1 MGKSTWALVFI
12 LVLAPLLQSWPIN
25 TPFTPAEVQRSPAAP
40 GHVLDAFNDLAST
53 GESTIRSLD
62 SRQENLVGCATYNGT
77 VAGSE
82 FGNGSHTSLGGDDV
96 LLFGWEPSFGYW
108 SFSIGGAEDDGC
120 EQVGWIGVDSFVVA
134 GYFRGTITL
143 GSETLSSEGA
153 ADAFGALYN
162 RTSGQWEET
171 FSIGTTADD
180 LFNAFT
186 HKTDGAFAFV
196 GSSRAGNFTASN
208 PSISGAPDCTPTP
221 PWGAVY
227 CAFVVSTNST
237 LKPVKMF
244 AFRALGN
251 ADGMDIIEQG
261 STGKLLMVGYF
272 DGQLMHVENL
282 SSAGSDDIFIARLNA
297 NLGVEYLTTFGGSG
311 LDRAYD
317 IDAISTGYLISGMVK
332 ASNATPAKVGY
343 TCTTTCQSNPSLY
356 WQATSG
362 SGESDTLL
370 MKTTPNGV
378 VEDGFTFGSP
388 KIDLAYASAVDS
400 SGIIHLAGLIG
411 DVMPN
416 PASQGSVGVPNE
428 YSAYYAKV
436 NFTTGTSAHT
446 TEFYATQGTQ
456 GSDARMRTVAL
467 MDDDDVWVGGG
478 MSPGSQSNTF
488 FGQHVSGYLEGGFLV
503 RLGGDA
509 DGDGA
514 SNRLD
519 NCPDDHNPT
528 QTDYDMDSVGDA
540 CDADDDDDG
549 IEDVEDVICPFSVSS
564 SFVSSS
570 LNDHDSDGCE
580 DDTEDFDD
588 DNDGFSDTVE
598 SVFECPRGH
607 TNWTAGNSSVDRDAD
622 GCHDVLEDDDDD
634 GDGLLDASDD
644 RCSSSSSIVFSLQS
658 WSDHDG
664 DGCHDS
670 EDDDI
675 DDDGMLNPHDACN
688 FSPAGWVSSLSD
700 DHDADG
706 CEDASEDLDDDND
719 GVLDVADQ
727 CTPPQVNSIL
737 GTALFP
743 VWSDHDQDGCH
754 DEEDTDIDNDGVL
767 NDVDFC
773 EYGEVQWQ
781 STASNDLDSDGCRD
795 STEDLDDDND
805 GISDQV
811 DRCDADSNVPQS
823 ALNWSSNQNTDHDG
837 DGCKDAGEE
846 NGGVGEDTDDDDDGI
861 NDGMDACP
869 ASNLLLPS
877 SDLDGDGCMDDEDLD
892 KDGDGFNNQ
901 DDSCPLGQRLLSL
914 DEDQDGC
921 DREEDMD
928 DDNDGVLDA
937 DDACDPNDPG
947 PFLTQWSPEFL
958 SANPW
963 TPSEDI
969 DSDGC
974 GDLTLEDKDDD
985 NDGVLDVDDACDPDS
1000 SSAPYS
1006 LGWLSSVQTDVDGDG
1021 CRDAD
1026 EDEDDDGDGVSDKA
1040 DFCDPD
1046 SADVFQL
1053 DWRSNPENDA
1063 DADGCR
1069 DRDEDA
1075 QMLADKAAEE
1085 RQQRMLMLGIGS
1097 VVLIIAVVAI
1107 IVSGRTKG
1115 QEINISGT
1123 TEGKIQ
1129 IVGGVAN
1136 NLFDH
1141 SKNEQTTSTVS
1152 SSQATVGQVGSQ
1164 VEDLTGQEE

>member
-1 MGKSTWALVFI
+1 MGKSPWALVFI
-12 LVLAPLLQSWPIN
+12 LVLAPILQSAPIT
-25 TPFTPAEVQRSPAAP
+25 TPFHSGEVQRAPAAS
-40 GHVLDAFNDLAST
+40 GTVLDAFNDLAST

-62 SRQENLVGCATYNGT
+62 THQENLVGCATYNGT
-77 VAGSE
+77 VGGPE
-82 FGNGSHTSLGGDDV
+82 FGNGTHTSVGGDDV
-96 LLFGWEPSFGYW
+96 LLFGWDPATGYW
-108 SFSIGGAEDDGC
+108 SLSVGGTEDDGC
-120 EQVGWIGVDSFVVA
+120 EQVGWIDAASFVIV
-134 GYFRGTITL
+134 GYFRGTMTL
-143 GSETLSSEGA
+143 GDDTISSKGA

-162 RTSGQWEET
+162 RTSELWEEA

-180 LFNAFT
+180 FFNGFT
-186 HKTDGAFAFV
+186 HKSDGTLAFV

-208 PSISGAPDCTPTP
+208 PMVPGAPDCTPTP

-227 CAFVVSTNST
+227 CAFVISTNST
-237 LKPVKMF
+237 LEPVNMF

-282 SSAGSDDIFIARLNA
+282 SSAGSDDIFIARLNE

-311 LDRAYD
+311 IDRAYD

-332 ASNATPAKVGY
+332 ASSTTPAEVGF
-343 TCTTTCQSNPSLY
+343 TCTTTCQSNPSLS
-356 WQATSG
+356 WRATSG
-362 SGESDTLL
+362 SGESDALL
-370 MKTTPNGV
+370 MKTSPNGV
-378 VEDGFTFGSP
+378 IEDGFTFGSA
-388 KIDLAYASAVDS
+388 KIDLTFASAIDS
-400 SGIIHLAGLIG
+400 SGIIHLAGFIG
-411 DVMPN
+411 DSMQN
-416 PASQGSVGVPNE
+416 PVSQAPVGVSNE
-428 YSAYYAKV
+428 YSAFYAKV
-436 NFTTGTSAHT
+436 NFTNGASAHT
-446 TEFYATQGTQ
+446 TEFYASQGTQ
-456 GSDARMRTVAL
+456 GSDARMRAIAL
-467 MDDDDVWVGGG
+467 MGNDDVWVGGG

-488 FGQHVSGYLEGGFLV
+488 FGQHVPGYLKGGFLV

-514 SNRLD
+514 SDRLD
-519 NCPDDHNPT
+519 NCPTEHNPS
-528 QTDYDMDSVGDA
+528 QADYDLDAVGDA
-540 CDADDDDDG
+540 CDADDDNDG
-549 IEDVEDVICPFSVSS
+549 IGDLEDMICPFSVSS
-564 SFVSSS
+564 SFVSTI
-570 LNDHDSDGCE
+570 LTDHDNDGCE
-580 DDTEDFDD
+580 DDT
-588 DNDGFSDTVE
+588 
-598 SVFECPRGH
+598 
-607 TNWTAGNSSVDRDAD
+607 
-622 GCHDVLEDDDDD
+622 
-634 GDGLLDASDD
+634 
-644 RCSSSSSIVFSLQS
+644 
-658 WSDHDG
+658 
-664 DGCHDS
+664 
-670 EDDDI
+670 
-675 DDDGMLNPHDACN
+675 
-688 FSPAGWVSSLSD
+688 
-700 DHDADG
+700 
-706 CEDASEDLDDDND
+706 EDLDDDND
-719 GVLDVADQ
+719 GVLDVVDQ
-727 CTPPQVNSIL
+727 CTPPQANSIL

-743 VWSDHDQDGCH
+743 EWSDHDQDGCH
-754 DEEDTDIDNDGVL
+754 DEEDNDVDDDGVP
-767 NDVDFC
+767 NGVDFC

-781 STASNDLDSDGCRD
+781 STALNDFDSDGCRD

-805 GISDQV
+805 GVSDQD

-837 DGCKDAGEE
+837 DGCKDAGEQ

-869 ASNLLLPS
+869 ASNLLLSS
-877 SDLDGDGCMDDEDLD
+877 SDLDGDGCMDGEDLD
-892 KDGDGFNNQ
+892 TDGDGLNNE
-901 DDSCPLGQRLLSL
+901 DDSCPLGQRVLSL

-947 PFLTQWSPEFL
+947 PFLTQWSSEFL

-985 NDGVLDVDDACDPDS
+985 NDGVLDVDDSCDPDS
-1000 SSAPYS
+1000 SNAPYS
-1006 LGWLSSVQTDVDGDG
+1006 LGWLSSDQTDVDGDG

-1085 RQQRMLMLGIGS
+1085 RQQRVMMYGIGS

-1115 QEINISGT
+1115 QQINISGST
-1123 TEGKIQ
+1123 DGNIQ

-1136 NLFDH
+1136 NLVDQSSH
-1141 SKNEQTTSTVS
+1141 VQTTPAGALLTSTAESTDERVDNFDGD
-1152 SSQATVGQVGSQ
+1152 A
-1164 VEDLTGQEE
+1164 E